1 MVRPPLSAL
10 WPPTTVA
17 AGRGTAGGS
26 GVLTDLMNMTR
37 TPDDS
42 SSLPAFS
49 VTWDYRCPFARNA
62 HEHLVAALEA
72 GAGFEVSFVGYSLS
86 QGHLEEGE
94 APVWD
99 EPEKDSGIL
108 AMQAG
113 IVVRD
118 KLPESFLGVHRGL
131 FSLRHDE
138 GGDLRDEKSIRRV
151 LEQNGV
157 EADFVFAEIESGWPL
172 STFRQEH
179 EAGVKEHEVWGVP
192 TFIVGDQAVF
202 IRVMTRPGD
211 DPEASRSTIERLVR
225 LIGELPELNEF
236 KHTSIP
242 R

>member
-1 MVRPPLSAL
+1 M
-10 WPPTTVA
+10 TT
-17 AGRGTAGGS
+17 T
-26 GVLTDLMNMTR
+26 T
-37 TPDDS
+37 TPADS
-42 SSLPAFS
+42 TLPAFG

-62 HEHLVAALEA
+62 HEHLVAALEE
-72 GAGFEVSFVGYSLS
+72 GAPFDVRFVAYSLS

-113 IVVRD
+113 IVVRE
-118 KLPESFLGVHRGL
+118 KLPEKFLAVHRSL

-138 GGDLRDEKSIRRV
+138 GGDLRDEQAIRRV
-151 LEQNGV
+151 LQANGV
-157 EADFVFAEIESGWPL
+157 DADFVFSEIESGWPL
-172 STFRQEH
+172 KTFRDEH
-179 EAGVKEHEVWGVP
+179 EGGVSNHEVWGVP

-202 IRVMTRPGD
+202 IRVMTRPEGD
-211 DPEASRSTIERLVR
+211 GAAARSTIERLVH
-225 LIGELPELNEF
+225 LVSSMPELNEF